1 MKVLTRFGHGCVFY
15 GHGTAEDLDE
25 LETNLQGGEKYL
37 AFFCEFPNN
46 PLLNTPDMKRILKL
60 ADEYDLIIVVDETL
74 GTFVNVDVLSHADI
88 ICTSLSKIFSGACNV
103 MGGRYVFDCLRAFI
117 IEATLLREMH

>member
-1 MKVLTRFGHGCVFY
+1 MKVLDKFGHDFVFY

-25 LETNLQGGEKYL
+25 LETNLQSGKKYL

-74 GTFVNVDVLSHADI
+74 GTFVNVDVLSHVDVV
-88 ICTSLSKIFSGACNV
+88 CTSLSKIFSGACNV
-103 MGGRYVFDCLRAFI
+103 MGGRYGF
-117 IEATLLREMH
+117 LLLSSSFHY

>member
-1 MKVLTRFGHGCVFY
+1 MKILARFGHGSVFY

-25 LETNLQGGEKYL
+25 LETNLQSGKKYL
-37 AFFCEFPNN
+37 AFFCEVPNN

-74 GTFVNVDVLSHADI
+74 GTYVNVDILSHSDI
-88 ICTSLSKIFSGACNV
+88 ICTSLSKIFSGGCNV
-103 MGGRYVFDCLRAFI
+103 MGGRYVFNVCELS
-117 IEATLLREMH
+117 LLRPRS